1 MAAIISGK
9 FKGRKF
15 KSGKDPALRPTQ
27 GRVKKSMMQIME
39 PFTGLKVLDLFAGL
53 GTLGIEALS
62 RGAESVTFVELKL
75 SSIKYLKKNILDIC
89 AGENVVLENGNVFT
103 FLNNTDDKF
112 DIVLADPPYKGVDV
126 QKLMMMIPEVLIEN
140 GRYAVEMKKMPI
152 LLRNVRVKTYGSTQV
167 VFG

>member
-1 MAAIISGK
+1 MAVVISGK
-9 FKGRKF
+9 YKGRKF

-62 RGAESVTFVELKL
+62 RGAKSVTFVELNL
-75 SSIKYLKKNILDIC
+75 TSIKYLKKNILDIC
-89 AGENVVLENGNVFT
+89 ENENIVLENGDAIT

-126 QKLMMMIPEVLIEN
+126 HKLMMMIPEVLIEN
-140 GRYAVEMKKMPI
+140 GKYAVEMKKIPVLI
-152 LLRNVRVKTYGSTQV
+152 KNVRVKTYGSTQV